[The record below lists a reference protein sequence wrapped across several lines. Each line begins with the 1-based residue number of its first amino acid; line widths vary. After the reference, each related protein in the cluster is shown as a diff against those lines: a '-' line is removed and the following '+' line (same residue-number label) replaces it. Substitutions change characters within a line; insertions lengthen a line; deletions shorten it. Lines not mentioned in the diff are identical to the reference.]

1 MRVLKRNLSKLVV
14 FLTLSFSGLS
24 FGGTTTITF
33 DDLGITHGTVIN
45 TQFSGV
51 TISAE
56 NFSRGPDLAVAY
68 STMPNNPANAGLRRH
83 RYDPDLEGPDWGN
96 NNLAQFGLDASSYHT
111 GNALIIQENNIG
123 CGDGICDYPDDEG
136 SRPAGIVTFDF
147 DFNIT
152 SLAFDLIDFQDVETT
167 NSNVTFYND
176 ALESITYRFSS
187 FIGGVHNAVYGDNSL
202 NRIILSS
209 IGISNANRAVFDF
222 GGSGA
227 VDTIKYTTST
237 TAVPEPTTLAL
248 IVFAVFGLTY
258 QRRTRAVIHKK

>member
-1 MRVLKRNLSKLVV
+1 MRVLKRNLSKLVAIS
-14 FLTLSFSGLS
+14 TLCFSGMSL
-24 FGGTTTITF
+24 GGTTTITF
-33 DDLGITHGTVIN
+33 DELGITHGTVIN
-45 TQFSGV
+45 SQFSGV
-51 TISAE
+51 SISAE
-56 NFSRGPDLAVAY
+56 NFSHGPDLAVAY
-68 STMPNNPANAGLRRH
+68 STMPNNPANDGLH
-83 RYDPDLEGPDWGN
+83 RSQYDRDLEGPDWGN
-96 NNLAQFGLDASSYHT
+96 SNLAQFGLDASSYHT

-176 ALESITYRFSS
+176 ALESITYTFSS

-209 IGISNANRAVFDF
+209 IGINNANRAVFDF

-237 TAVPEPTTLAL
+237 DVPEPSTLAL
-248 IVFAVFGLTY
+248 LVFAAFGLTY
-258 QRRTRAVIHKK
+258 KRRTQAGNR